1 MTAAVAFDLVLVAV
15 VLGVAVWTIAA
26 RAPFAA
32 AIGFVAYGLALA
44 LVWVRAGALDV
55 ALTEAAVGGVTGMLL
70 LSAAARLRGSPAGA
84 DADAAPGP
92 LLRWSAGVLCAI
104 VSAAIAAVVL
114 AAPDP
119 APTLAP
125 AAAEP
130 LPALGLGNPVTAVLM
145 AYRAVDTLLEKI
157 VLLVA
162 VVALWSLAPDR
173 RWGGR
178 PGAAPQPRDEALAF
192 FARVLPPIGIVTG
205 VYLLWTA
212 TSEPGGAFASGALLA
227 AMWILARM
235 AGLVDAPAVG
245 GRGLRFALAV
255 GPLAF
260 LVVGFA
266 GVAWAGD
273 FLAFPDGWAKPLI
286 VAVEVAMTLTVAV
299 TVAML
304 LEGPPAREPEP

>member
-1 MTAAVAFDLVLVAV
+1 MTAALAFDLALVAV

-44 LVWVRAGALDV
+44 LAWVRVGAVDV
-55 ALTEAAVGGVTGMLL
+55 ALTEAAIGGVTGVLL
-70 LSAAARLRGSPAGA
+70 LSAAARLRGSPPGT
-84 DADAAPGP
+84 DATPGP
-92 LLRWSAGVLCAI
+92 LLRWGAGILCAI
-104 VSAAIAAVVL
+104 VSAAIAVVVL

-125 AAAEP
+125 AAAEG
-130 LPALGLGNPVTAVLM
+130 LPTLGLGNPVTAVLM
-145 AYRAVDTLLEKI
+145 AYRAIDTLLEKI

-178 PGAAPQPRDEALAF
+178 PGAAPQPRDESLAF
-192 FARVLPPIGIVTG
+192 FARLLPPVGIVAG

-212 TSEPGGAFASGALLA
+212 TSEPGGAFPASALLA

-245 GRGLRFALAV
+245 GRGLRFALVA
-255 GPLAF
+255 GPAAF
-260 LVVGFA
+260 LAVGFA
-266 GVAWAGD
+266 GYAWADG

-286 VAVEVAMTLTVAV
+286 VAVELAMTLTVAV

-304 LEGPPAREPEP
+304 VEGPPAREPEP